1 MKKLLWS
8 DNWWIEGNKA
18 WYVAGEVN
26 ALFEVDLINNS
37 SQLLSLLPV
46 KKIYEFRAYP
56 RCIKYLNKIF
66 CIPDRGDSILIYFL
80 TDKLWKKISLDNL
93 NNVRIAMNNFWKIEE
108 KLWCVANGLKQII
121 KINLDDER
129 VEKIWNVD
137 IEEGIEFSGSAMT
150 ENEICIVSATQP
162 KIYVFEKDTE
172 VIKVFNLNG
181 LKKKLFSIVYDG
193 EKFWITGFDKEIY
206 IWYKEKNKLEIL
218 KQFPAKFGTY
228 HVNGKEINKWN
239 NREFI
244 FLSLIYLNEWVFFI
258 SKYANQILCINKQ
271 TYAMNLIEIEN
282 EDETLEEVE
291 AQLLSHKYLFE
302 YIRENR
308 FIGIYSLKNQEIFEI
323 DTYEKKDIRLP
334 FYLKKDTLK
343 KLADLKLLD
352 FINFVCKN
360 KTFEEKNSD
369 NLNDISYGKKL
380 FLELK
385 NI

>member
-26 ALFEVDLINNS
+26 ALFEVDLINKN

-46 KKIYEFRAYP
+46 EKIYEFRAYP

-66 CIPDRGDSILIYFL
+66 CIPDRGDSILIYLL
-80 TDKLWKKISLDNL
+80 TDKLWKRIPLDNF
-93 NNVRIAMNNFWKIEE
+93 NNVRIAINNFWKIEE

-121 KINLDDER
+121 KINLEDGI

-137 IEEGIEFSGSAMT
+137 IEAGVEFSGSTMT

-162 KIYVFEKDTE
+162 KIYIFEKDTE
-172 VIKVFNLNG
+172 IIKVFNING
-181 LKKKLFSIVYDG
+181 LKKRLFSIVYDG
-193 EKFWITGFDKEIY
+193 EKFWITGFDKEVY
-206 IWYKEKNKLEIL
+206 IWNKEENKLEIL
-218 KQFPAKFGTY
+218 KQFPDKFGTY
-228 HVNGKEINKWN
+228 HVNGKEINEWSS
-239 NREFI
+239 REFI
-244 FLSLIYLNEWVFFI
+244 FLSLIYLNEKIFFI
-258 SKYANQILCINKQ
+258 SKYANQILYINKR
-271 TYAMNLIEIEN
+271 TYEMNLMEIEN

-323 DTYEKKDIRLP
+323 DTYEIIELRLP
-334 FYLKKDTLK
+334 IYLKKDTMK
-343 KLADLKLLD
+343 KLAELKFLD
-352 FINFVCKN
+352 FINFVSKN
-360 KTFEEKNSD
+360 KPFEEENIE
-369 NLNDISYGKKL
+369 NLSVISNGRKL

-385 NI
+385 NM